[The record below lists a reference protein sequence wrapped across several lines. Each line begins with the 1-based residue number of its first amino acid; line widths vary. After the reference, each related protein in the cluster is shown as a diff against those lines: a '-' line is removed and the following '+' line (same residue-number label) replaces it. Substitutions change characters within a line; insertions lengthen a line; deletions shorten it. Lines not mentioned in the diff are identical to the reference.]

1 MKVMFLLSSSRY
13 SGAENVVCQIISMF
27 KNDPDTELIYCS
39 PDGEIREALAE
50 RGVTFFPITDITV
63 PEVKRAIRELCP
75 DVIHAHDM
83 RASYI
88 AARACKKIPLI
99 SHIHNNAFDARKI
112 SPKSV
117 AYLYAGHKAKHIFWV
132 SESSYQ
138 GYIFHKRFKKKS
150 EILYNIIDVD
160 ALYRK
165 MESDEKTYDYD
176 VVYLG
181 RLTYQKHPERVLDLM
196 KTVLEKRPETKI
208 ALIGTGDLADFAR
221 EYAKEIG
228 IDTKVDFLGFVS
240 NPLKILRSAK
250 VMMMASRWEG
260 TPMCALESLALG
272 VPIVSTPADGLEEVV
287 KDGKNGYLS
296 EDDTVL
302 VDRILELVTNEALH
316 NEFSTY
322 AAEEARRFN
331 DVAPYKQSIAD
342 AYAKAIA
349 K

>member
-132 SESSYQ
+132 SDSAYN
-138 GYIFHKRFKKKS
+138 GYIFHKYFKKKS
-150 EILYNIIDVD
+150 EVLYNIIDVD

-165 MESDEKTYDYD
+165 MESDEANYDYD
-176 VVYLG
+176 VAYLG
-181 RLTYQKHPERVLDLM
+181 RLTYPKHPERLLDVF
-196 KTVLEKRPETKI
+196 KKVLEKKPDAKL
-208 ALIGTGDLADFAR
+208 AVIGKGDLDDEVRAH
-221 EYAKEIG
+221 AKMLG
-228 IDTKVDFLGFVS
+228 IESQIDFLGFRS
-240 NPLKILRSAK
+240 NPLKILHSAK
-250 VMMMASRWEG
+250 VMVMTSRWEG
-260 TPMCALESLALG
+260 TPMCALEALALG
-272 VPIVSTPADGLEEVV
+272 VPIVSTPTDGLKIVIS
-287 KDGKNGYLS
+287 DGQNGYLS
-296 EDDTVL
+296 EDDDVL
-302 VDRILELVTNEALH
+302 ASRIVSIISDAEERSRLSA
-316 NEFSTY
+316 Y